1 MGFWDWLSGMFGGKE
16 EEEAPPEPLV
26 LGAELHCPYGL
37 TNSHLI
43 VDYDNI
49 NVNSLPGACV
59 LDCIPKENI
68 MPFGHCGLGV
78 PCEEIID
85 LEEKWENPEPQKTLA
100 NGEEIITT
108 KSTIICKRMGME
120 ITAVTSG
127 QDGVFAMQWAAQQK
141 KIQEFEEK
149 YPGLMD
155 ILKDPYGSLY
165 LDSDMYKMALRFLRD
180 CVEKNG
186 GELPLAVVYA
196 PTSLEEEMMKAA
208 LVHLL
213 PGIDSAKQESFLS
226 VLEARSVVNNT
237 YDAPGWDAHL
247 LNEQMLEML
256 ETDCAHTAE
265 LIEKEGFYRWSEEHK
280 QSLKIVADSITD
292 FTYSLALYYS
302 MMANQDQVCRKN
314 NLMEKG
320 ANKLKNALKKA
331 FSSENKGGSKTLTT
345 VEAEEYA
352 FNAIKGSNNA
362 DTVVLGKYESGSAAS
377 YDAVAKDMD
386 AQYFNLD
393 NWDELS
399 LQYSTEEIWEINE
412 RFLDIQT
419 SSGREIYLSHDP
431 TKYIGG
437 DSYYSKEIQY
447 LIDNG
452 YSFVKEGDIWH
463 AIR

>member
-1 MGFWDWLSGMFGGKE
+1 MGFWEWLTGGE
-16 EEEAPPEPLV
+16 EVEESPPEPLV

-43 VDYDNI
+43 VGTENI
-49 NVNSLPGACV
+49 NINGLPGACV

-108 KSTIICKRMGME
+108 KSTIICRKMGME

-141 KIQEFEEK
+141 KIQEFGENFEKK
-149 YPGLMD
+149 YPGLLD

-165 LDSDMYKMALRFLRD
+165 LDSDMYKTALQFLRD

-196 PTSLEEEMMKAA
+196 PSGLEEEMMKAA

-226 VLEARSVVNNT
+226 VLEARSVTNDT
-237 YDAPGWDAHL
+237 YDVPGWDAHL

-256 ETDCAHTAE
+256 ETDCAHTAG

-302 MMANQDQVCRKN
+302 IMAGQNQACRKN

-331 FSSENKGGSKTLTT
+331 FSSENKGGTPTVNGFDTTVNAGKQGKHIVGNNNFIEGRSVFNGTVDDAQRLVDNFAGTGEWIGTNKERVNFGEVIGQYVNPATNEAVDTTVGIIHYSKTGTHI
-345 VEAEEYA
+345 VP
-352 FNAIKGSNNA
+352 
-362 DTVVLGKYESGSAAS
+362 
-377 YDAVAKDMD
+377 
-386 AQYFNLD
+386 AQP
-393 NWDELS
+393 
-399 LQYSTEEIWEINE
+399 
-412 RFLDIQT
+412 IQ
-419 SSGREIYLSHDP
+419 
-431 TKYIGG
+431 
-437 DSYYSKEIQY
+437 
-447 LIDNG
+447 
-452 YSFVKEGDIWH
+452 
-463 AIR
+463 